1 MSGPPRTPSRTPSFA
16 SINTTGDSQSA
27 ALLGATKAFGKPAP
41 KARAASHNYSGNNGA
56 LAAANWVSPKHGLTS
71 SPGQPATPPSGRRN
85 GNGNGNGHGN
95 ERTPTLEHTTTPNL
109 AVPKRRERETSPS
122 QQAAQL
128 AAARSPDG
136 NAVKTTTRPRA
147 DTAKKPY
154 VAPKPRRLS
163 DHYSNVKSQNPT
175 DATHIP
181 PTTSLVKLFEQK
193 ASVSSPSVQKRPSPV
208 TVRPSHDLPIRSPK
222 PIHTDG
228 GITAV
233 FQMELGGSKEAPKPA
248 SKALS
253 PQPQH
258 GIADRSSSDD
268 DNYVSASEDTA
279 PNSSPLTIRKRDSRP
294 SSAAS
299 VASVSLTNT
308 SSRRP
313 RPSPSPLRHSSS
325 FTQPLQIPKPPPSRN
340 VTSPADM
347 SSISSSQSTTRSIAA
362 QYHMLHPRR
371 MTPLN
376 TGDDLANAI
385 VASSLASARAPSPRK
400 MDPPPPIP
408 SRSHKHH
415 RLGFSRTPSPTKHA
429 GMRHT
434 LRKEESE
441 DSGTEDENHPYGK
454 HKKKRIVRKHPNKHH
469 EGDRKRWRD
478 AVTERERKRYEGVWA
493 ANKGM
498 HCSLTAEEKQQ
509 RKRDT
514 IMADQVSNIVARDVW
529 SRSRLSEV
537 VLESVWDLVDTEGVG
552 RLGKEEFVVG
562 MWLIDQRLKGRKLPP
577 KVSDSVWQSVR
588 GLQGIKIRKH
598 MH

>member
-56 LAAANWVSPKHGLTS
+56 LAAANWASPKHGLTS

-85 GNGNGNGHGN
+85 GNGNGNGN
-95 ERTPTLEHTTTPNL
+95 DRTPTLEHTTTPNL
-109 AVPKRRERETSPS
+109 AVPKRGEWGTSPS

-136 NAVKTTTRPRA
+136 NAVKATTRPRA
-147 DTAKKPY
+147 DTAQKPY

-163 DHYSNVKSQNPT
+163 DHYSTVKSQSPT
-175 DATHIP
+175 DAAHIP

-208 TVRPSHDLPIRSPK
+208 TVRPSHDLPMRSPK

-233 FQMELGGSKEAPKPA
+233 FQMELGGSQKEAPKPA
-248 SKALS
+248 SNTPS

-258 GIADRSSSDD
+258 GIAAPSSSDD
-268 DNYVSASEDTA
+268 DDYVSASEDTA

-308 SSRRP
+308 SNRCP

-325 FTQPLQIPKPPPSRN
+325 STQPLQIPKPPSRN
-340 VTSPADM
+340 LTSPADM
-347 SSISSSQSTTRSIAA
+347 SPVSSQSTTRSIAA

-415 RLGFSRTPSPTKHA
+415 KLGFSRTPSPTKHA

-498 HCSLTAEEKQQ
+498 HCSLTAEEMQQ
-509 RKRDT
+509 RKRDP
-514 IMADQVSNIVARDVW
+514 IMADQVSNIVARDIW

-537 VLESVWDLVDTEGVG
+537 VLESVWDLVDAEGVG

>member
-1 MSGPPRTPSRTPSFA
+1 MSGLPRTPSRTPSFA
-16 SINTTGDSQSA
+16 SINTTGDYQSA

-56 LAAANWVSPKHGLTS
+56 LAAANWASPKHGFTS
-71 SPGQPATPPSGRRN
+71 SPGQPATPPSDRRN
-85 GNGNGNGHGN
+85 GNGNGND
-95 ERTPTLEHTTTPNL
+95 RTPTLEHTVTPNL

-122 QQAAQL
+122 HQAAQL

-136 NAVKTTTRPRA
+136 NAVKATARPRA
-147 DTAKKPY
+147 DTAQKPY

-163 DHYSNVKSQNPT
+163 DHYSQQSRSPT

-193 ASVSSPSVQKRPSPV
+193 ASVYSSAAVKRPSPSPV
-208 TVRPSHDLPIRSPK
+208 TIRPSHDLPMRSPK

-233 FQMELGGSKEAPKPA
+233 FQMELGGNEKEAPMPI
-248 SKALS
+248 SNPIS

-258 GIADRSSSDD
+258 ELESRTSSDD
-268 DNYVSASEDTA
+268 DDYVSASEDTA

-308 SSRRP
+308 SNRRP

-325 FTQPLQIPKPPPSRN
+325 STQPLQIPKPPSRN
-340 VTSPADM
+340 LTSPADM
-347 SSISSSQSTTRSIAA
+347 SSVSSQSTTRSIAA
-362 QYHMLHPRR
+362 QYYMLHPRR
-371 MTPLN
+371 MTPLS

-400 MDPPPPIP
+400 VDPPPPIP
-408 SRSHKHH
+408 SRAHKHH
-415 RLGFSRTPSPTKHA
+415 KLGFSRTPSPTKHA

-493 ANKGM
+493 ANKGI
-498 HCSLTAEEKQQ
+498 HCSLTAEEMQQ
-509 RKRDT
+509 RQRNLT
-514 IMADQVSNIVARDVW
+514 IADQVSNIVARDIW

-537 VLESVWDLVDTEGVG
+537 VLESVWDLIDAEGFG

-577 KVSDSVWQSVR
+577 K
-588 GLQGIKIRKH
+588 GIKIRKH